1 MTRRYFAFTSPAAV
15 VASRTFLAQ
24 RALLKQQGKA
34 IADAFGGSPL
44 YSTTLHGN
52 SFLGLRFTP
61 PMEPQQWTVPDPLTG
76 VQRPRVT
83 SGRRGAAL
91 ASQVELRARFEA
103 LKPTAVADLRP
114 VYAACG
120 LNSWGDLPFGGVGYH
135 CAEDG
140 VYLATE
146 LDLSHA
152 GSEITGSQFDAAV
165 RRSDA

>member
-1 MTRRYFAFTSPAAV
+1 MTRRYFAFTSPAAIA
-15 VASRTFLAQ
+15 ASRAFLAQ

-61 PMEPQQWTVPDPLTG
+61 PMEPQQWTKPDPLTG
-76 VQRPRVT
+76 IQRPRAIST
-83 SGRRGAAL
+83 SRGAAL
-91 ASQVELRARFEA
+91 ASLVELRARFEA
-103 LKPTAVADLRP
+103 LKPTAVADLAP
-114 VYAACG
+114 VFAACG
-120 LNSWGDLPFGGVGYH
+120 TDWGNLLFGGVGYH